1 MNNKRKV
8 HLFTLVAL
16 AIVFIVFQILFT
28 KGLIDRTTKEL
39 VYTIGIN
46 IILALGLNLVVGI
59 AGQFSLGHAGF
70 MAIGAY
76 SAAIVIVKNPT
87 YLGLVLGTIIGI
99 LITIIVALI
108 VAVPTLR
115 LQGDYLAIATLG
127 AAEIIRSVILNLD
140 SITNGAR
147 GISNIPKMNNWT
159 VTFIFI
165 VIVALMIVNYGLSS
179 SGRVTRAIRDD
190 EIAATS
196 SGVNTTKY
204 KILAFVIAAVTASI
218 GGSLYATTSSIV
230 MLSSF
235 DFNRTIDVLIIVVFG
250 GIGSL
255 SGTVIAAIL
264 LGLINSFLQSYGPL
278 RMVIY
283 SAALILMMIF
293 RPEGLLGRKEL
304 PFGKLLRLKEE
315 DYEHPTS

>member
-8 HLFTLVAL
+8 HLFTLVSL
-16 AIVFIVFQILFT
+16 AILFIVFQVLFT
-28 KGLIDRTTKEL
+28 QGLIDRTTKEL
-39 VYTIGIN
+39 IYTIGIN

-76 SAAIVIVKNPT
+76 CAAIVVVKNPT
-87 YLGLVLGTIIGI
+87 YLGLLFGTLIGI
-99 LITIIVALI
+99 VITLLVALI

-127 AAEIIRSVILNLD
+127 AAEIIRSVILNLS

-147 GISNIPKMNNWT
+147 GISDLPKLNNWT

-165 VIVALMIVNYGLSS
+165 VITGLMIVNYGLSS

-204 KILAFVIAAVTASI
+204 KILAFLIAAVAASI
-218 GGSLYATTSSIV
+218 GGSLFASTSSIV
-230 MLSSF
+230 TLQSF

-255 SGTVIAAIL
+255 SGTVIAAVV

-278 RMVIY
+278 RMIIY
-283 SAALILMMIF
+283 SSALVLMMIF
-293 RPEGLLGRKEL
+293 RPEGLLGRREL
-304 PFGKLLRLKEE
+304 PFSKWLRLKEE
-315 DYEHPTS
+315 DYEHPRS